1 MERSQLLYMLTVA
14 ECGSVTRA
22 AQKLHLAQ
30 PSLSNQIIHLEEE
43 LGVALFDRSNKQ
55 MLLTDAGRTFAANAK
70 RILNDI
76 HRLSE
81 TMQDYAQSTRGR
93 IRIGALP
100 IMCALH
106 IPEMVQAYRSC
117 YPNVEIYLIETGSDG
132 LRLALE
138 ENTIDVA
145 FMIVNPAQLPSN
157 DVHCVPL
164 MHDNVCAA
172 LHIDDPRAARPA
184 INLQDLAGSALILPD
199 QTFNLSRIICSHL
212 DSMGVPYEVRTIC
225 SQIDSCLSIVDS
237 NMGVSFCSRMA
248 AEHYGYPNVAV
259 VPLEPPITRR
269 IVMNYRK
276 DISMY
281 PALREF
287 LQFSQRYLGSGSE
300 DEMKGKNTF

>member
-1 MERSQLLYMLTVA
+1 MERNQLLYVLTVA

-43 LGVALFDRSNKQ
+43 LGVPLFDRSNKQ
-55 MLLTDAGRTFAANAK
+55 MVLTDAGRAFTANAK

-76 HRLSE
+76 HQLRE

-106 IPEMVQAYRSC
+106 IPEMVQAYQNC
-117 YPNVEIYLIETGSDG
+117 YPNVEIHLIETGSDG

-138 ENTIDVA
+138 ENTVDVA
-145 FMIVNPAQLPSN
+145 FMILNPVKMPTN
-157 DVHCVPL
+157 DVHSIPL
-164 MHDNVCAA
+164 MRDDVCVA
-172 LHIDDPRAARPA
+172 LHIDDPRATRPS
-184 INLQDLAGSALILPD
+184 IQLRDLAGSALILPD
-199 QTFNLSRIICSHL
+199 QTFNLSRIVRSHL
-212 DSMGVPYEVRTIC
+212 DSMGVPYKVRTIC
-225 SQIDSCLSIVDS
+225 SQIDSCLSMVDS
-237 NMGVSFCSRMA
+237 NMGISFCSRMT
-248 AEHYGYPNVAV
+248 AEHYKYSNVV
-259 VPLEPPITRR
+259 VIPFDPPVTRR

-287 LQFSQRYLGSGSE
+287 LNFSRRYLCTDVAE
-300 DEMKGKNTF
+300 DL